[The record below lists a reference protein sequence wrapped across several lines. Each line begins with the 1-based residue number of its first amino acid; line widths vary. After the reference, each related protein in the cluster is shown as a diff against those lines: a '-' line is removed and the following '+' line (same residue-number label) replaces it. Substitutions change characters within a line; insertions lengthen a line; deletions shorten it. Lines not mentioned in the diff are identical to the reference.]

1 MTGFL
6 ASSKAGHDKDKI
18 YVIVKED
25 KEYVWLAD
33 GKIKTVEKPKKKRKK
48 HIQVIKCFYNEEI
61 RTSLSEGAEVSNL
74 EIMMI
79 LKEYK
84 KQQMSDTGGN

>member
-18 YVIVKED
+18 YVIIKDD

-33 GKIKTVEKPKKKRKK
+33 GKYKTVEKPKKKRKK
-48 HIQVIKCFYNEEI
+48 HIQIVRYFYNEKI
-61 RTSLSEGAEVSNL
+61 KDALIEGKKVTDL
-74 EIMMI
+74 EIMMT

>member
-18 YVIVKED
+18 YVIIKED
-25 KEYVWLAD
+25 KEYVWLTD
-33 GKIKTVEKPKKKRKK
+33 GKLKAVDQPKKKRKK
-48 HIQVIKCFYNEEI
+48 HIQLIKYFQNEEL
-61 RTSLSEGAEVSNL
+61 RNSLEEGKQITDL
-74 EIMMI
+74 EIVMI
-79 LKEYK
+79 LKQYK